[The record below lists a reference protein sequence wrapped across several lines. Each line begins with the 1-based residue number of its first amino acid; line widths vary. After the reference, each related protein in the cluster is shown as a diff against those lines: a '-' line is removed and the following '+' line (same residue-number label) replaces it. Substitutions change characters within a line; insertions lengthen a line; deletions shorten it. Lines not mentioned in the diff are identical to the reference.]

1 MGRGNWCRHSGV
13 WVHKQGNDDMFGAL
27 LLPEDASLPYH
38 IGRLWKFKMS
48 EVDERV
54 CQSGHKTDAD
64 N

>member
-1 MGRGNWCRHSGV
+1 
-13 WVHKQGNDDMFGAL
+13 MFGAL